1 MSNSKLREIYYQPQ
15 HLWKGQNVVK
25 NLGDLSSLKPKVIKQ
40 WLSKQAFWQVHLPAP
55 KHVERPHYDITTPND
70 LHQFDLLY
78 MPGDKLYG
86 NKYKYILYGIDI
98 ASRYNVARPLK
109 TKQAKEVAVFIN
121 LVR

>member
-1 MSNSKLREIYYQPQ
+1 MIYT
-15 HLWKGQNVVK
+15 
-25 NLGDLSSLKPKVIKQ
+25 SL
-40 WLSKQAFWQVHLPAP
+40 
-55 KHVERPHYDITTPND
+55 T
-70 LHQFDLLY
+70 DLLY